1 MEQNKFN
8 KGKLLIFEESW
19 CRYHMAK
26 LEDIK
31 KDVFEYSKDKVTLFP
46 IQGGMSF
53 FDNVAVSSIEDWK
66 EFFVIMEKLKTDII
80 YYSESFGDG
89 DHVDELERIEFAFIY
104 NNILHVFRQFA
115 DWYEEIDSSEEKQSK
130 IAEEIINEKPEELSK
145 QILEFAKKTDYDL
158 ENLDFFNITQLGRE
172 YLEERGIEI
181 NELPQILRMKIENKL
196 QAARSIIGGKLAE
209 ESINKEAP
217 LIPKLVEEG
226 VKWAQE
232 NFLNKLNKSNL
243 RTFLAVK
250 DAKLS
255 TVSQDKL
262 YFLINQSLKN
272 KK

>member
-1 MEQNKFN
+1 
-8 KGKLLIFEESW
+8 
-19 CRYHMAK
+19 MAK

-31 KDVFEYSKDKVTLFP
+31 KAVFEYSNDKVTLFP
-46 IQGGMSF
+46 IQGDMGF
-53 FDNVAVSSIEDWK
+53 FDNVAVSSIEDLK
-66 EFFVIMEKLKTDII
+66 EFFKIIQNLQIDLI

-89 DHVDELERIEFAFIY
+89 DHIDELESIELAFIH
-104 NNILHVFRQFA
+104 NNILHEFQQFA
-115 DWYEEIDSSEEKQSK
+115 DWYEEIESSEEEQAK

-181 NELPQILRMKIENKL
+181 NVLSQIVRMKVENKL
-196 QAARSIIGGKLAE
+196 QAARSIIDGKLTE
-209 ESINKEAP
+209 EAINKEAP
-217 LIPKLVEEG
+217 LIPKLIEEG

-232 NFLNKLNKSNL
+232 NFLNKLNKTNL

>member
-1 MEQNKFN
+1 MV
-8 KGKLLIFEESW
+8 
-19 CRYHMAK
+19 K

-31 KDVFEYSKDKVTLFP
+31 RAIFEYSKDKVILFP
-46 IQGGMSF
+46 IQGGMGF
-53 FDNVAVSSIEDWK
+53 LDNIAFSSIEDWK
-66 EFFVIMEKLKTDII
+66 EFFKIIEKLKIDVI

-89 DHVDELERIEFAFIY
+89 DHIDELENIELGFIH
-104 NNILHVFRQFA
+104 NNILHEFQQYS
-115 DWYEEIDSSEEKQSK
+115 DWHESIASSEKEQSK

-145 QILEFAKKTDYDL
+145 QILEFARKSNYGL
-158 ENLDFFNITQLGRE
+158 ENLDFYNITELGRE

-181 NELPQILRMKIENKL
+181 NLLPQIVRMKIENKL
-196 QAARSIIGGKLAE
+196 QAARSIIDGKLME
-209 ESINKEAP
+209 EAINKEAP

-232 NFLNKLNKSNL
+232 NFLNKLNKTNL
-243 RTFLAVK
+243 RTFLAVN